1 MILLDNVFNM
11 KMIRSDKLKINTS
24 TQDKKVLG
32 DTLVYYRKYVR
43 DLMVLINARWKT
55 LQKASGN
62 ECIKLVEDLIHPTSS
77 RPTIKHP
84 HFHKNYYKFPSYL
97 RRVAIMDAFG
107 QVSSFQTRYNDW
119 LDAGMKNMPPKLT
132 CATNTYPSLYKGQCV
147 KFSEDNRMA
156 FIKVR
161 INSDWVWQAFR
172 LSGKSRFLGRGRA
185 MSPLLTL
192 KGKQWALSTPT
203 KIDMPLKENADFSG
217 QVLAVDMGI
226 NTAAVCAVVDKYG
239 TVVHRSFFDRTDKD
253 RVYQIM
259 QRIRSKAKKATRHG
273 NKIPSGFCASEHRR
287 LRQLNQNMS
296 HQISRKIV
304 DLAHKFGC
312 DGIIIEDLKRW
323 KPKGH
328 SKTMKIKFHNWF
340 KSSLS
345 DNIQSKSVEIGVRT
359 HPMYARGT
367 SSYAYDG
374 SGKLLRD
381 KDNYA
386 NARFISGKR
395 YNADLNAAYNIATR
409 GIIKIYYPQ
418 LRKQMWSRNKPN
430 ACPTTGN
437 PLVLSSL
444 WLLEQ
449 PKEG

>member
-1 MILLDNVFNM
+1 M
-11 KMIRSDKLKINTS
+11 KMIRSDKLKINTNS
-24 TQDKKVLG
+24 SQRDVLG
-32 DTLVYYRKYVR
+32 DTLAYYRKYVR
-43 DLMVLINARWKT
+43 DLMVLINARWKL
-55 LQKASGN
+55 LQHASGN
-62 ECIKLVEDLIHPTSS
+62 DCIKLVEELIHPTKY
-77 RPTIKHP
+77 RPVIKHP

-97 RRVAIMDAFG
+97 RRVAIMDAYG
-107 QVSSFQTRYNDW
+107 QVSSFYTRYSDW
-119 LDAGMKNMPPKLT
+119 LDSGMKNMPPKLT

-147 KFSEDNRMA
+147 KFSEDNKTA

-161 INSDWVWQAFR
+161 MNNDWIWRAFK
-172 LSGKSRFLGRGRA
+172 LSGKSRFLGKGKA

-192 KGKQWALSTPT
+192 KGKQWALSMPV
-203 KIDMPLKENADFSG
+203 KIDIPLKDSADFSG
-217 QVLAVDMGI
+217 RVLAVDMGI
-226 NTAAVCAVVDKYG
+226 NSAAVCAVVDKYG
-239 TVVHRSFFDRTDKD
+239 TVVHRCFFDRTDKD
-253 RVYQIM
+253 RIYQIM
-259 QRIRSKAKKATRHG
+259 QRIRNKAKKATRHG
-273 NKIPSGFCASEHRR
+273 SKIPARFCASDHRR

-304 DLAHKFGC
+304 DLAARFDC

-328 SKTMKIKFHNWF
+328 GKTMKIKFHNWF
-340 KSSLS
+340 KSLLA
-345 DNIQSKSVEIGVRT
+345 DNIESKSVELGVRT
-359 HPMYARGT
+359 HRVYARGT

-374 SGKLLRD
+374 SGKLSRD

-386 NARFISGKR
+386 NAEFSNGKR
-395 YNADLNAAYNIATR
+395 YNADLNAAYNIAAR

-430 ACPTTGN
+430 ACPTTGS

-449 PKEG
+449 PKVG